1 MDIRKAIG
9 THVTYIISIFNGVL
23 FTNLYVLF
31 KLGHHI
37 DTLFCF
43 NRGKSV
49 LQDTKTNVHLE
60 PTKFIFKLTQEKSDR
75 I

>member
-23 FTNLYVLF
+23 FSNLYVLF

-43 NRGKSV
+43 KRRKSV
-49 LQDTKTNVHLE
+49 LQDTKANVHLE
-60 PTKFIFKLTQEKSDR
+60 STKINCKINAGKL
-75 I
+75 

>member
-31 KLGHHI
+31 KLGHYI
-37 DTLFCF
+37 DTLFCC

-49 LQDTKTNVHLE
+49 LRDAKTNVHLE
-60 PTKFIFKLTQEKSDR
+60 ATKFIFKLMQENSDR

>member
-1 MDIRKAIG
+1 MDIRKATG

-37 DTLFCF
+37 DTLFSF

-49 LQDTKTNVHLE
+49 LQDTKTNVPLQ
-60 PTKFIFKLTQEKSDR
+60 PTKFIFKLMQKN
-75 I
+75 